1 MNPTAEISTFSWHG
15 PIDSVGAVLNQS
27 EARRFRDGDPDVV
40 RAVYRAYGGLVF
52 AVAHKV
58 LGDRGLAEEAT
69 RQAFVQAWRTAGE
82 YDLTRDLGPRLA
94 VIARSVAIGIRPP
107 LTESVYD
114 EWKARRAVAGMSA
127 DEQQVIRLQHF
138 DGLTDAEIAERLGVP
153 IGTVKSRSLRA
164 LRSLVGQLGH
174 PRDGR
179 G

>member
-1 MNPTAEISTFSWHG
+1 MKPTAQMPAFSWHS
-15 PIDSVGAVLNQS
+15 PIGSVGAVLNQS
-27 EARRFRDGDPDVV
+27 EARRFRDGDPDAV

-52 AVAHKV
+52 AVAYKV

-69 RQAFVQAWRTAGE
+69 RQAFVQACRTSGE
-82 YDLTRDLGPRLA
+82 YDLTGDLGPWLA
-94 VIARSVAIGIRPP
+94 VIARSVAIGILPS

-114 EWKARRAVAGMSA
+114 EWKVRRAVVGMSA
-127 DEQQVIRLQHF
+127 DEQQIIRLQHF
-138 DGLTDAEIAERLGVP
+138 DGLSDAEIAERLGLP

-174 PRDGR
+174 PRGGR